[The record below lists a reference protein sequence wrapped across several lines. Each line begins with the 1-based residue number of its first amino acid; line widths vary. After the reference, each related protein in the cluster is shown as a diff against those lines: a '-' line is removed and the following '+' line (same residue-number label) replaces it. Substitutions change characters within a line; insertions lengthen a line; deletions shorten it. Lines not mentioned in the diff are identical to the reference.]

1 MPGAQGATTEMPVAA
16 RTAGRAAGRN
26 GRMARWDRLDLPA
39 IDAAVR
45 DAMAHLPSGSEG
57 DAEAQSRRLME
68 GYHHVDQ
75 LLADRVEIFA
85 YGQAHHLLELNHR
98 VLLGTTPERRTQFAN
113 HIAETEHWFYDRAD
127 TGMSELDGWY
137 ARHRSRDPLT
147 LAGAA
152 IVQVVS
158 RPQLFI
164 EGNKRTAVLI
174 ASYLLARDGYPPVV
188 ITSEHHAAF
197 TGLTDRAAR
206 IERRGLVG
214 SLQAM
219 LATRRLVD
227 FLRET
232 GERRMLREPLPLTR

>member
-1 MPGAQGATTEMPVAA
+1 
-16 RTAGRAAGRN
+16 
-26 GRMARWDRLDLPA
+26 MACWGRLDLTT
-39 IDAAVR
+39 IDAAVQ
-45 DAMAHLPSGSEG
+45 DTMAHLPSGDEG

-68 GYHHVDQ
+68 GYRYVDQ
-75 LLADRVEIFA
+75 LLADHVEIFA

-98 VLLGTTPERRTQFAN
+98 VLCGTTPERRTQFAN

-127 TGMSELDGWY
+127 AGISELDGWY
-137 ARHRSRDPLT
+137 ARHRSRDRLT

-188 ITSEHHAAF
+188 ITPEHHAEF
-197 TGLTDRAAR
+197 TALTDRAAR

-214 SLQAM
+214 SLQAT

-232 GERRMLREPLPLTR
+232 GEQRMLCEPQTLPR